1 MLVAFETLHY
11 LKRKTQGKVDQ
22 MALKLDMSKAYDKV
36 EWEFLERIMRHLGLG
51 DRLVNLIMSCIS
63 SVLILCS
70 LMVSLWDLL
79 NRNEVFVRVILYHPI
94 SFSCVQWASK
104 ACFIQ

>member
-1 MLVAFETLHY
+1 M
-11 LKRKTQGKVDQ
+11 
-22 MALKLDMSKAYDKV
+22 
-36 EWEFLERIMRHLGLG
+36 WHLGLG
-51 DRLVNLIMSCIS
+51 DKLVNLIMSCIS

-94 SFSCVQWASK
+94 SFSCVHGPPKLASFSRDGR
-104 ACFIQ
+104 AYLGRSYLSVWT